1 LSKKTSQKPSHSSP
15 ERPGFFR
22 YIAAIFYDAV
32 LIIALF
38 FLATALLL
46 PFNDGE
52 AIQAPILFPL
62 YLLSISF
69 FFLAW
74 FWTHGGQTL
83 GMQAWNLH
91 LVSETNST
99 ITWYQALTRF
109 LTAIIAWLPL
119 GLGIFWRLW
128 QKEGKTWQDL
138 NSKSTIQHKPFSKNT
153 KKVAS

>member
-1 LSKKTSQKPSHSSP
+1 MKKPTNKKPDLSTP
-15 ERPGFFR
+15 ERSGFFR
-22 YIAAIFYDAV
+22 YIGAIFYDAM

-46 PFNDGE
+46 PFNNGD
-52 AIQAPILFPL
+52 AIQAPVLFPL

-69 FFLAW
+69 IFLAW

-83 GMQAWNLH
+83 GMQAWNLY
-91 LVSETNST
+91 LISDTKT
-99 ITWYQALTRF
+99 KITWYQALTRF
-109 LTAIIAWLPL
+109 LTALFSWLAL

-138 NSKSTIQHKPFSKNT
+138 NSKSSIVLIRKNKSSK
-153 KKVAS
+153 K

>member
-1 LSKKTSQKPSHSSP
+1 MNNKTNKEPSLSSP

-22 YIAAIFYDAV
+22 YIAAIFYDAM

-46 PFNDGE
+46 PFNNGE
-52 AIQAPILFPL
+52 AIQAPILFPA
-62 YLLSISF
+62 YLFSISF
-69 FFLAW
+69 IFLAW

-83 GMQAWNLH
+83 GMQAWNLY
-91 LVSETNST
+91 LISDSNTK

-109 LTAIIAWLPL
+109 LTAIISWLAL
-119 GLGIFWRLW
+119 GLGIFWCLW

-138 NSKSTIQHKPFSKNT
+138 NSKSRIFLI
-153 KKVAS
+153 KKQKD

>member
-1 LSKKTSQKPSHSSP
+1 MKKELDKKPSSSSP

-22 YIAAIFYDAV
+22 YIGAIFYDAM

-46 PFNDGE
+46 PFTNGE

-69 FFLAW
+69 IFLAW

-91 LVSETNST
+91 LISDTKKK

-109 LTAIIAWLPL
+109 LTALISWLPL
-119 GLGIFWRLW
+119 GLGIFWCLW

-138 NSKSTIQHKPFSKNT
+138 NSKSTIVLI
-153 KKVAS
+153 KKERKKKSSS

>member
-1 LSKKTSQKPSHSSP
+1 LNTKTKKPGLSSP

-22 YIAAIFYDAV
+22 YTAAIFYDV
-32 LIIALF
+32 MLIIALF

-52 AIQAPILFPL
+52 AIQSPILFPL

-69 FFLAW
+69 IFLAW

-91 LVSETNST
+91 LISNTDAK
-99 ITWYQALTRF
+99 ITWFQAFTRF
-109 LTAIIAWLPL
+109 ITALISWLTF
-119 GLGIFWRLW
+119 GLGIFWCLW
-128 QKEGKTWQDL
+128 QKEGRTWQDI
-138 NSKSTIQHKPFSKNT
+138 NSKSHIVFIKKIKLNKT
-153 KKVAS
+153 K